1 MKMNAPQIIIIYRK
15 TAAQEHLQNH
25 INYMYNFFKTKD
37 YTYIYI
43 YICFFF
49 LNSSA
54 IEADNNYL

>member
-43 YICFFF
+43 YIYAFSF
-49 LNSSA
+49 
-54 IEADNNYL
+54 